1 MVKLTVRNILQ
12 ILFVEISLLLL
23 ILTAISAFSPN
34 IVKSIP
40 GYPGDLPF
48 YLETGY
54 VGVGKDEEVK
64 LFYYFIKSERD
75 PERDPL
81 MLWLTG
87 GPGCSAFSGL
97 VIEIGP
103 LIFNNSA
110 CDWHSKSPT
119 FQLNPS
125 SWTKVAS
132 IIFLD
137 SPVGTGFSYATN
149 PEGYYS
155 DDITSS
161 RHIYQ
166 FLTKWLADHAGFH
179 NHPLYIAGDSYCG
192 RIVPV
197 VVQEIFQGNK
207 VGFQPFMNLQGYIL
221 GNPLTWKED
230 EMKSHSQLNYAHR
243 VSLLSDELYE
253 STITSCNGAYQDVDM
268 DNINCTLNLQAISYN
283 LDPLFDAHVLKPKC
297 ISDKTWC
304 QESIYG
310 LLYNWANDI
319 QVQAALHIQEGTKR
333 YWIRCNKTLAYE
345 YNVESTVGYHQNLTQ
360 EFIHVL
366 IYRDE
371 EEHVKH
377 LERVLKLLEHCQ
389 CGDQDMKISYVGTL
403 GWIKMLNISI
413 SEDWRPWFVN
423 DQVAGYTTRFA
434 NDRYN
439 LTFATVKGAGHTAPE
454 YKRAECFNML
464 MKWLE
469 SRPL

>member
-1 MVKLTVRNILQ
+1 MEKLTVRNILQ

-97 VIEIGP
+97 VLEIGP

-179 NHPLYIAGDSYCG
+179 NNPLYIAGVSYCG
-192 RIVPV
+192 KIVPV
-197 VVQEIFQGNK
+197 VVHEIFQGNK
-207 VGFQPFMNLQGYIL
+207 VGFQPFMNLQGYVL

-230 EMKSHSQLNYAHR
+230 EKRYHPQLNYAHR

-253 STITSCNGAYQDVDM
+253 STIISCNGAYQDADTN
-268 DNINCTLNLQAISYN
+268 NINCTHNLQAISYN

-304 QESIYG
+304 QESITG
-310 LLYNWANDI
+310 LLDNWANDI
-319 QVQAALHIQEGTKR
+319 QVQAALHIQEFIVKQGTKR
-333 YWIRCNKTLAYE
+333 YWIRCNRTLAYE
-345 YNVESTVGYHQNLTQ
+345 YNVQSTVGYHQNLTQ

-366 IYRDE
+366 IYS
-371 EEHVKH
+371 
-377 LERVLKLLEHCQ
+377 
-389 CGDQDMKISYVGTL
+389 GDQDMKISYVGTL

-423 DQVAGYTTRFA
+423 DQVAGYSTRFS

-454 YKRAECFNML
+454 YKRAECFNMV

>member
-197 VVQEIFQGNK
+197 VVQEIFQ
-207 VGFQPFMNLQGYIL
+207 V
-221 GNPLTWKED
+221 
-230 EMKSHSQLNYAHR
+230 
-243 VSLLSDELYE
+243 LSTQ

-319 QVQAALHIQEGTKR
+319 QVQAALHIQEVYEQQVGDFLSKILMGTKR

-366 IYRDE
+366 IYSRDE

>member
-125 SWTKVAS
+125 SW
-132 IIFLD
+132 
-137 SPVGTGFSYATN
+137 
-149 PEGYYS
+149 
-155 DDITSS
+155 
-161 RHIYQ
+161 
-166 FLTKWLADHAGFH
+166 TKWLADHAGFH

-319 QVQAALHIQEGTKR
+319 QVQAALHIQEV
-333 YWIRCNKTLAYE
+333 YE
-345 YNVESTVGYHQNLTQ
+345 QQVGDFLSKILMVRHVG
-360 EFIHVL
+360 IHIADFSWHNIKGSL
-366 IYRDE
+366 S
-371 EEHVKH
+371 
-377 LERVLKLLEHCQ
+377 
-389 CGDQDMKISYVGTL
+389 KIP
-403 GWIKMLNISI
+403 N
-413 SEDWRPWFVN
+413 
-423 DQVAGYTTRFA
+423 
-434 NDRYN
+434 
-439 LTFATVKGAGHTAPE
+439 
-454 YKRAECFNML
+454 
-464 MKWLE
+464 
-469 SRPL
+469 

>member
-1 MVKLTVRNILQ
+1 MEKLTVRNILQ

-97 VIEIGP
+97 VLEIGP

-179 NHPLYIAGDSYCG
+179 NNPLYIAGVSYCG
-192 RIVPV
+192 KIVPV
-197 VVQEIFQGNK
+197 VVHEIFQGNK
-207 VGFQPFMNLQGYIL
+207 VGFQPFMNLQGYVL

-230 EMKSHSQLNYAHR
+230 EKRYHPQLNYAHR

-253 STITSCNGAYQDVDM
+253 STIISCNGAYQDADTN
-268 DNINCTLNLQAISYN
+268 NINCTHNLQAISYN

-304 QESIYG
+304 QESITG
-310 LLYNWANDI
+310 LLDNWANDI

-333 YWIRCNKTLAYE
+333 YWIRCNRTLAYE
-345 YNVESTVGYHQNLTQ
+345 YNVQSTVGYHQNLTQ

-366 IYRDE
+366 IYS
-371 EEHVKH
+371 
-377 LERVLKLLEHCQ
+377 
-389 CGDQDMKISYVGTL
+389 GDQDMKISYVGTL

-423 DQVAGYTTRFA
+423 DQVAGYSTRFS

-454 YKRAECFNML
+454 YKRAECFNMV

>member
-366 IYRDE
+366 IYR
-371 EEHVKH
+371 
-377 LERVLKLLEHCQ
+377 
-389 CGDQDMKISYVGTL
+389 
-403 GWIKMLNISI
+403 
-413 SEDWRPWFVN
+413 
-423 DQVAGYTTRFA
+423 YTTRFA